1 MGDLARDVRLA
12 LRRLGKVPS
21 FTAVALVILALGI
34 GATSAIFS
42 VVHAVLLRPL
52 PYPEPERLV
61 SVWET
66 RLDRGF
72 TRAAFTE
79 ANFWDVQAQATAFEA
94 LGTMRFGRMN
104 LTGGEFPERLSAGRV
119 SVGFFEALRPQPVL
133 GRLFVPGE
141 DQPGG
146 NDRVVLLSHTYWK
159 NRTGADPRVV
169 GTGMVLDGQAHT
181 VVGVLP
187 PGDLW
192 MDGVDVYV
200 PLVRRA
206 DASRGSF
213 ELSVV
218 GRLAPGVTLE
228 AARQSLAPVCGQLA
242 KAFPV
247 DDAGMGIGLTP
258 ASEWMAEPDVRRA
271 LWLLFGAVGVLLLL
285 ACVNL
290 SNLMLARAV
299 VRKRET
305 AVRVAL
311 GADRLRL
318 ARMML
323 TEALVLSALGAGL
336 GLLLAHGAIAAV
348 RALDPGGI
356 PRLGEAAL
364 NPWVLVFT
372 LVVSVVVGAVTGLVP
387 AALAPSSHVVADLRE
402 GERTVAGSRRQ
413 GRLRAVLVAVEVA
426 LSLVLLVGAGLLV
439 RSFGGVL
446 SADRGFDTEGR
457 VVFAVNMPAGS
468 EPARIDE
475 VRDRLLE
482 RIAALPQVKAA
493 ASVSARPLVGGDTG
507 MGILPAEHASKAGE
521 KIPWASWRLVTPDYF
536 RAMAIPLVRGR
547 VFAASDRAQPPM
559 PVVLSEN
566 LASRLWPG
574 QDPVGRRVR
583 LWAGQDDNPGEVV
596 GVVGATRER
605 GLDHDPTL
613 LVYLP
618 YAGAGWPTL
627 DFVVHATGDPMSVLP
642 GVRTMLAEIDPRVP
656 VAATWRLEDLVGLS
670 LAGRR
675 FTMLLM
681 SVLAGCALLL
691 ALAGIW
697 GVQTHFVASRRAEI
711 GVRVA
716 LGASRAGV
724 LRAAVSGGLRPAMWG
739 MLAGLAAAAG
749 LSRLMS
755 RMLFGITPVD
765 AVTYLGVGL
774 LLAAAAGISCAIP
787 SLRALRVD
795 PATTLKGE

>member
-1 MGDLARDVRLA
+1 MGNLACDIRLV
-12 LRRLGKVPS
+12 LRTLFKTPS
-21 FTAVALVILALGI
+21 FLGMALVILALGI

-94 LGTMRFGRMN
+94 LGTMKFSRMN
-104 LTGGEFPERLSAGRV
+104 LSGGEYPERLAAGRV
-119 SVGFFEALRPQPVL
+119 SVGFFAALSPKPLL
-133 GRLFVPGE
+133 GRLFVAGE
-141 DQPGG
+141 DRPDG
-146 NDRVVLLSHTYWK
+146 NNHVVLLSHAYWNK
-159 NRTGADPRVV
+159 HTGADPHVV
-169 GTGMVLDGQAHT
+169 GTGMVLDGLPYT

-192 MDGVDVYV
+192 MDRVDVYV
-200 PLVRRA
+200 PFVRRA
-206 DASRGSF
+206 EANRSSF

-218 GRLAPGVTLE
+218 GRLAPGVTRE
-228 AARQSLAPVCGQLA
+228 AARASLESICAQLA

-258 ASEWMAEPDVRRA
+258 ATEWMAEPDVRRA

-323 TEALVLSALGAGL
+323 TEALVLSLLGAGL
-336 GLLLAHGAIAAV
+336 GLLLANGAIAAV

-356 PRLGEAAL
+356 PRLSEAAL
-364 NPWVLVFT
+364 NPWVLAFT
-372 LVVSVVVGAVTGLVP
+372 LAVSVVVGAVTGLVP
-387 AALAPSSHVVADLRE
+387 AALAPSSHLVFDLRE

-413 GRLRAVLVAVEVA
+413 GRLRGVLVAVEVA

-446 SADRGFDTEGR
+446 SADRGFDAR
-457 VVFAVNMPAGS
+457 QRLVFAVNLPAGS
-468 EPARIDE
+468 DRARIDE
-475 VRDRLLE
+475 VRDGLLE
-482 RIAALPQVKAA
+482 RIATLPQVTSV
-493 ASVSARPLVGGDTG
+493 ASVSSRPLVGGDTG
-507 MGILPAEHASKAGE
+507 MGILPAEHAMREGE
-521 KIPWASWRLVTPDYF
+521 KLPWASWRLVTPDYF
-536 RAMAIPLVRGR
+536 RAMGIPIVRGR
-547 VFAASDRAQPPM
+547 AVAASDRAEPPI
-559 PVVLSEN
+559 PIVLSEN
-566 LASRLWPG
+566 LTNLLWPG
-574 QDPVGRRVR
+574 QDPIGRRAT
-583 LWAGQDDNPGEVV
+583 LWAGQDELLGEVV
-596 GVVGATRER
+596 GVAGATRER

-613 LVYLP
+613 LVYAP
-618 YAGAGWPTL
+618 FAGTGWPTL
-627 DFVVHATGDPMSVLP
+627 DVVVHATGDPMSVLP
-642 GVRTMLAEIDPRVP
+642 GARAMLAQIDPTVP
-656 VAATWRLEDLVGLS
+656 IASVRRLEDLVGLS

-675 FTMLLM
+675 FTMLVM
-681 SVLAGCALLL
+681 SILAGCALLL

-716 LGASRAGV
+716 LGATRAGIV
-724 LRAAVSGGLRPAMWG
+724 RASMAGGLRPAVWG

-749 LSRLMS
+749 LSHLMS
-755 RMLFGITPVD
+755 SLLFGITPAD
-765 AVTYLGVGL
+765 ALTYLGVGL
-774 LLAAAAGISCAIP
+774 LLAATAGISCAVP

-795 PATTLKGE
+795 PAATLKGE